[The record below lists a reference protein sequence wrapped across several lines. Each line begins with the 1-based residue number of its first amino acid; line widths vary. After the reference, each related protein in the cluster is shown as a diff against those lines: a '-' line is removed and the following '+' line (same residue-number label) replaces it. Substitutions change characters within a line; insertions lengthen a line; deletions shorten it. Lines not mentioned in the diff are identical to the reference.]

1 MSECHRLI
9 SVRSS
14 VLLWVGGW
22 WRMAAV
28 CRLEDGEQ
36 MPVLTGRNSKRRF
49 RGTLE
54 WERTRH
60 RRHSRRCRGQSG
72 NGSVKIVCN
81 RRCNEALRAVTERRC
96 RGGTERQPKR
106 RGGVVEEAEW
116 NCRAQSIDPKTAA
129 VVSRSGENRSLD
141 QRCSDTEGYRHQSED
156 VLRSVWPTSA
166 TSREGQRR

>member
-1 MSECHRLI
+1 
-9 SVRSS
+9 
-14 VLLWVGGW
+14 
-22 WRMAAV
+22 MAAV
-28 CRLEDGEQ
+28 RRLEDGEQ

-166 TSREGQRR
+166 TSRECQKR